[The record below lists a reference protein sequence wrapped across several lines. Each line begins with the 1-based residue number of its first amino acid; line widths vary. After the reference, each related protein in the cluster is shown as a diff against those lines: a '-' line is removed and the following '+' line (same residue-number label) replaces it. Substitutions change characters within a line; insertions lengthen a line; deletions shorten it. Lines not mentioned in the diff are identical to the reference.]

1 MNNNPTN
8 IVVFDLDGT
17 LIDGDS
23 TSVWINQTLI
33 KFPIRA
39 AIAILTL
46 PIILPMLAF
55 INTRHRAASFVL
67 WLTTKNMTQDT
78 LITSFNN
85 FAEKLANGKMK
96 LKWRKSGLATLK
108 QYQKDGAFI
117 IIVTASPEWLASAL
131 FKAIDCNAVVVGS
144 TLKMS
149 KGAWVGDF
157 HCSHKAKCSRLEEL
171 GYGTQWASVY
181 TDSPDDIPLLM
192 QTNEPNVVNCKN
204 KSDLKKFQRA
214 VPRYQSIIW

>member
-1 MNNNPTN
+1 M
-8 IVVFDLDGT
+8 FDLDGT

-23 TSVWINQTLI
+23 TSVWINQTLT

-39 AIAILTL
+39 AISILTL

-55 INTRHRAASFVL
+55 LKSRHRAASFIL
-67 WLTTKNMTQDT
+67 WLTTKNMTEDVLLSSFQD
-78 LITSFNN
+78 

-96 LKWRKSGLATLK
+96 LKWRKAGLTTLR
-108 QYQKDGAFI
+108 QHQEDGAVI

-149 KGAWVGDF
+149 QGAWIGDF

-192 QTNEPNVVNCKN
+192 QTNKPNVVNCQN
-204 KSDLKKFQRA
+204 KSDLKKFERS
-214 VPRYQSIIW
+214 VPKYQSIIW